1 MDSEDSEKG
10 KVHAFPKPKKQ
21 TPDELECLPLAHMCS
36 ADETVQCFKWMVHL
50 NGKGLHF
57 LCSNCG
63 LGMTLEEV
71 IDAYKTEE

>member
-1 MDSEDSEKG
+1 VDSEDSKKG
-10 KVHAFPKPKKQ
+10 KVHAFPKSKRQ
-21 TPDELECLPLAHMCS
+21 TPEELECLPLAHICV
-36 ADETVQCFKWMVHL
+36 AEYNIQCFKWTIHL

-71 IDAYKTEE
+71 LEAYEEP